1 MIWFFVLTNLRLMA
15 RITQPEKHAERVE
28 AIDEEQQLALLGSAN
43 NEEFVPAFVMSV
55 DSDAIAAAI

>member
-1 MIWFFVLTNLRLMA
+1 
-15 RITQPEKHAERVE
+15 VE